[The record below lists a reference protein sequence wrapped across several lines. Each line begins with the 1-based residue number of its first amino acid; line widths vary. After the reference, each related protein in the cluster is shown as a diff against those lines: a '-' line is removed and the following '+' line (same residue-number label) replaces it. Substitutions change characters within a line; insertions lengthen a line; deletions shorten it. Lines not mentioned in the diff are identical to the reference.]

1 MRRKTF
7 SPAFITAILLAV
19 TAAIFALAFYLQG
32 SNVRALYGSGIREA
46 VYEVNDLTGRT
57 EEVLASREL
66 APVLRLAARLD
77 ALSAAG
83 VLHPAVEA
91 ERAALVRALDAYADG
106 LEQGGLSEN
115 ALKLLE
121 EDALS
126 ANRRLRILV
135 QHAIARLGD
144 DNAKRMD
151 RNFTRAM
158 RQNSRVYK
166 ELTLLAAQF

>member
-57 EEVLASREL
+57 EEVLAGREL
-66 APVLRLAARLD
+66 APVLRLAARLV

-83 VLHPAVEA
+83 VLHPAVE
-91 ERAALVRALDAYADG
+91 
-106 LEQGGLSEN
+106 
-115 ALKLLE
+115 
-121 EDALS
+121 
-126 ANRRLRILV
+126 
-135 QHAIARLGD
+135 
-144 DNAKRMD
+144 
-151 RNFTRAM
+151 
-158 RQNSRVYK
+158 
-166 ELTLLAAQF
+166 